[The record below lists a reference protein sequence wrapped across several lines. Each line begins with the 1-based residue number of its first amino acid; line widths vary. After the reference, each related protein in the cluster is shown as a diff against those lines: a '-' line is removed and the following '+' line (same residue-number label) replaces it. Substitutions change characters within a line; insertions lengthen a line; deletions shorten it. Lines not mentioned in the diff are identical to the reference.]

1 MPELDLLS
9 ADVAAGSAQPGQ
21 QVEVLLLWQAG
32 AEFMPD
38 LLPEVAVV
46 QGDQDLVVNRD
57 VPVYGKYPTYIW
69 EDGEQVFERRSLT
82 IPLAAAGEA
91 EVVLRL
97 ADSEFVLGKIEIA
110 EVDYTLDQPFTP
122 YSTDITFGDVARLT
136 GFDLPQT
143 NFAAGE
149 AIPVTLVWQSLVDG
163 SSKEYVVFSHLLAS
177 DGHLL
182 AQHDSPPVNGSRA
195 TTSWIKGEFIIDEHQ
210 MSFRETGYAGQA
222 RIEIG
227 LYDPA
232 TGERL
237 LLSDGTDHMILPV
250 LLEIRQP

>member
-1 MPELDLLS
+1 LELLS
-9 ADVAAGSAQPGQ
+9 ADIAAESALPGQ

-38 LLPEVAVV
+38 LLPEVVVV

-69 EDGEQVFERRSLT
+69 GNGEQVFERRSLT
-82 IPLAAAGEA
+82 IPLDATGEA

-97 ADSEFVLGKIEIA
+97 ADSEFVLGNIEIA
-110 EVDYTLDQPFTP
+110 EIDYNFVQPSTP
-122 YSTDITFGDVARLT
+122 YPSDITFGDVARLT

-143 NFAAGE
+143 MFAVGE
-149 AIPVTLVWQSLVDG
+149 AIPVTLVWQSLADG
-163 SSKEYVVFSHLLAS
+163 SSTEYVVFSHLLAS

-182 AQHDSPPVNGSRA
+182 AQHDSPPANGSRS
-195 TTSWIKGEFIIDEHQ
+195 TTSWIKGEFITDEHE
-210 MSFRETGYAGQA
+210 MTFNETGYAGQA

-237 LLSDGTDHMILPV
+237 PLSDGTDHMILPV
-250 LLEIRQP
+250 VVEIRQP